1 MNHGLP
7 EVAFVVQRY
16 GEGITGGSESLARAV
31 AERLTSDYRIT
42 VFTSCA
48 RDYVTWRDELPMGLE
63 RLGGVDVRRFPV
75 ARERDLD
82 AFNAF
87 AEPLYG
93 RDAAAGGSPET
104 DSRDQRRRGGPNTG
118 LDDETDDGQN
128 QGQDNGQDNGQDR
141 QNVGAGPMRRTRADE
156 HEFLRLQGPE
166 VPKLVEALRAERD
179 RFACFVFFTY
189 LYYPTYWGLA
199 AVPERAALV
208 PTTHDEPPLRF
219 SIYRE
224 VFALP
229 RAFGFLTHAEEALVR
244 RRFDVGGR
252 QVVLAGMGVD
262 VPRTPDVAAF
272 RARHGIAR
280 PYAIYAGRIDAGK
293 GCAEMLAHH
302 ARYRSP
308 KQREPHSEPQNA
320 IDLLLIGRLA
330 MPEPDQEGVRYL
342 GFLPEEEKAAAL
354 AGAHAVVCPSPF
366 ESLSIALLE
375 GLALGTPGLVNA
387 RSEVLKEHCLRSG
400 ASLFYED
407 GDEYAEAMELL
418 AGDPSLRAALG
429 ASGRRYVEAEY
440 RWDVVLDRWRTLI
453 RAAAGGRL

>member
-1 MNHGLP
+1 MSHALP

-31 AERLTSDYRIT
+31 AERLASDFRIT

-48 RDYVTWRDELPMGLE
+48 RDYVTWRNELPAGRE
-63 RLGGVDVRRFPV
+63 RLAGVDVLRFP
-75 ARERDLD
+75 AESERDLD

-87 AEPLYG
+87 AEPLYE
-93 RDAAAGGSPET
+93 RDAAVGGSRGT
-104 DSRDQRRRGGPNTG
+104 HSGDGRRNGP
-118 LDDETDDGQN
+118 
-128 QGQDNGQDNGQDR
+128 DNGPDNG
-141 QNVGAGPMRRTRADE
+141 QNVGAGSAGRTRADE

-179 RFACFVFFTY
+179 RFAAFVFFTY

-229 RAFGFLTHAEEALVR
+229 RAFGFLTPAEEALVR
-244 RRFDVGGR
+244 RRFDLGSR
-252 QVVLAGMGVD
+252 EVVLAGMGMD
-262 VPRTPDVAAF
+262 VPAAPDVASF
-272 RARHGIAR
+272 RARYGIGR

-302 ARYRSP
+302 ERYRRRT
-308 KQREPHSEPQNA
+308 QREQQGEQRNA

-330 MPEPDQEGVRYL
+330 MPEPNQEGVRYL

-375 GLALGTPGLVNA
+375 GLALRTPGLVNA
-387 RSEVLKEHCLRSG
+387 RSAVLKQHCLRSG
-400 ASLFYED
+400 ASLFYQD
-407 GDEYAEAMELL
+407 GDEYAEALDLL
-418 AGDPSLRAALG
+418 ARDASLRAALG
-429 ASGRRYVEAEY
+429 ASGRQYVETEY
-440 RWDVVLDRWRTLI
+440 RWDVVLDRWRALI